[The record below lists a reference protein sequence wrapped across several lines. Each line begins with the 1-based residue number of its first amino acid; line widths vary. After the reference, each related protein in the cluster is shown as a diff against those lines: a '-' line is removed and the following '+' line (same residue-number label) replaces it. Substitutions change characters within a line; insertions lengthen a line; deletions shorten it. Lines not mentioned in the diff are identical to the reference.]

1 MNTNAEIAQRSYRQ
15 GLPARWPVLAPLAL
29 LGVALILRISD
40 IYVRRLDELLG
51 EIILSKSLG
60 FALVVGYIRWSNVSF
75 GWLRFSGI
83 SFARQPTCRNRCSD
97 RLYHVE
103 VLNPK
108 AVGSPMPVIMATRPF
123 LSGSSGWVR
132 RSA

>member
-40 IYVRRLDELLG
+40 ICVRRLDELLG

-60 FALVVGYIRWSNVSF
+60 FALVVGYIWWSNVSF

-83 SFARQPTCRNRCSD
+83 SFARHADMSQS
-97 RLYHVE
+97 L
-103 VLNPK
+103 
-108 AVGSPMPVIMATRPF
+108 
-123 LSGSSGWVR
+123 
-132 RSA
+132 